1 MKTQKKK
8 KKSESFI
15 FISYVL
21 EREREIELN
30 FLRGPENGLAHFVGE
45 CEEGMGEDLSS
56 VVVDVELG
64 EG

>member
-1 MKTQKKK
+1 M
-8 KKSESFI
+8 

-21 EREREIELN
+21 EIEREIELN
-30 FLRGPENGLAHFVGE
+30 FLRGPENGPAHFVGE

-56 VVVDVELG
+56 VDVDVDVELG

>member
-1 MKTQKKK
+1 M
-8 KKSESFI
+8 

-21 EREREIELN
+21 EIEREIELN
-30 FLRGPENGLAHFVGE
+30 FLRGPENGLAHLVGE

-56 VVVDVELG
+56 VVVVDVELG

>member
-1 MKTQKKK
+1 M
-8 KKSESFI
+8 
-15 FISYVL
+15 
-21 EREREIELN
+21 N

-56 VVVDVELG
+56 VVVVDVDVELG

>member
-1 MKTQKKK
+1 M
-8 KKSESFI
+8 

-21 EREREIELN
+21 EIEREIELN

>member
-1 MKTQKKK
+1 MNR
-8 KKSESFI
+8 
-15 FISYVL
+15 

-30 FLRGPENGLAHFVGE
+30 FLRGPENGPAHFVGE

-56 VVVDVELG
+56 VDVELG